1 MENTAIVENPYG
13 LSALWAQGDWVS
25 KGTLLVLALMSLG
38 SWYIMLTKLWDQ
50 EAAPIREGCR
60 KAVLDRPVDQ
70 GWRRAAQEGRRL
82 PQHRGRRLARHHA
95 P

>member
-38 SWYIMLTKLWDQ
+38 SWYIMLMKLWD
-50 EAAPIREGCR
+50 
-60 KAVLDRPVDQ
+60 
-70 GWRRAAQEGRRL
+70 
-82 PQHRGRRLARHHA
+82 
-95 P
+95 